1 MLWVKVCM
9 EINTRTTCSSKI
21 SNTVVKPCYCALQGE
36 GSSIPTGGS
45 WKSGNQL
52 PLSRGSGLA
61 GGEWQQAGQRN
72 QQAVIIWFTHN
83 QPLIVSHW
91 AAGTCHLELSGNSQG
106 FWRAELA
113 SCPSG
118 NEGEASVFNAA
129 GPCSRS
135 LLGAHSQGGFGVG
148 LLLCSD
154 SLIDSWLE
162 RLRVASH
169 STTESNPKAGVFI
182 SSVSWKIFFFFFSS
196 LDFFFSFPSQSG
208 QLHVAKKVFSLN
220 NSNFT
225 AESWF

>member
-1 MLWVKVCM
+1 MDW
-9 EINTRTTCSSKI
+9 
-21 SNTVVKPCYCALQGE
+21 
-36 GSSIPTGGS
+36 
-45 WKSGNQL
+45 
-52 PLSRGSGLA
+52 LA
-61 GGEWQQAGQRN
+61 GSDNKPDSATN
-72 QQAVIIWFTHN
+72 KLSSFDLHTIS
-83 QPLIVSHW
+83 PLIVSHW
-91 AAGTCHLELSGNSQG
+91 AAGTCHLEQSGNSQG

-129 GPCSRS
+129 GPCSGS
-135 LLGAHSQGGFGVG
+135 LLGARRQGGFGVG

-182 SSVSWKIFFFFFSS
+182 SRISWKVFFFLSLSS

-208 QLHVAKKVFSLN
+208 QLHVAKKKVFSLN

-225 AESWF
+225 FNFNRKRTGGHVSASVQPLNCSFNYVTLECSYLKWDALNHPGLMR